1 MQFRIVSALKVSS
14 SNNDES
20 GYDAMK
26 MFKQNNKKIFTAK
39 EIEEM
44 SKEDITKS
52 KSGENNI
59 DSGKKK
65 QIYLSSDDNDSDQ
78 AANTV
83 LFKKR
88 KKNMKYFG
96 MNQESDSKVENVQ
109 NIEDCENQSR
119 RQTILLSATLTQAV
133 EKLAGLTM
141 HNPIFVDAA
150 KENLEASGGDTS
162 EINEDLIVPQSV
174 IQSYIVTPPKLRMV
188 TLSAYI
194 AGRCQVGKFSVSILP
209 TIQHCCYDLRINSVF
224 LFSSSDS
231 WPS

>member
-1 MQFRIVSALKVSS
+1 MICIVQFRIVSALKVSC

-26 MFKQNNKKIFTAK
+26 MFKQNSKKTFTDK
-39 EIEEM
+39 KIEEM
-44 SKEDITKS
+44 SKEVIIKS
-52 KSGENNI
+52 KPGENT

-65 QIYLSSDDNDSDQ
+65 QIYHSSDDNDSDQ

-83 LFKKR
+83 LFKKKR
-88 KKNMKYFG
+88 KNAKHSS
-96 MNQESDSKVENVQ
+96 MNQESDSKMENIQ
-109 NIEDCENQSR
+109 NIERDCENQSR

-194 AGRCQVGKFSVSILP
+194 VGKCQVGKFSVSRSNNIYSIV
-209 TIQHCCYDLRINSVF
+209 TIYV
-224 LFSSSDS
+224 
-231 WPS
+231 